1 MRTLLTTTTFDA
13 WFSGLRDRN
22 AKARIAARLRRAEL
36 GNMGDCEPVGQGVS
50 EMRIH
55 YGPGYRVYF
64 IQRGVELVILLAGC
78 DKSTQS
84 KDIKTALDLASQQ
97 QEME

>member
-13 WFSGLRDRN
+13 WCSELRGGN
-22 AKARIAARLRRAEL
+22 AKARIAAHFRRAEY

-50 EMRIH
+50 EMHIH

-64 IQRGVELVILLAGC
+64 IQRSVELVILPAGAV
-78 DKSTQS
+78 KARNPRIL
-84 KDIKTALDLASQQ
+84 K
-97 QEME
+97 